1 MGVHEGVSFFSLSQ
15 SDSLTPRQ
23 AFNLDR
29 NGVNHGGIVAQNI
42 VVMKKQMC
50 KGAILPIRA
59 APSRFALKS
68 FGGTMT
74 IEEFRSHGEATGH
87 VFSLPDEMHKF
98 QAPGD
103 RQVQQSGRY
112 PQGAQSSEQKM
123 SVIQST
129 FASNETLK
137 LKRPKPLKR
146 DVNNLEKSLG
156 IIRKK

>member
-1 MGVHEGVSFFSLSQ
+1 MKS
-15 SDSLTPRQ
+15 
-23 AFNLDR
+23 FNLDR

-50 KGAILPIRA
+50 GGAMTPIRA
-59 APSRFALKS
+59 APSRFALKQ
-68 FGGTMT
+68 FGGSMT

-87 VFSLPDEMHKF
+87 VFSLPDER
-98 QAPGD
+98 P
-103 RQVQQSGRY
+103 QVPLTARIKPMGTS
-112 PQGAQSSEQKM
+112 AASSSDQKM
-123 SVIQST
+123 SDIHSSSST
-129 FASNETLK
+129 NETLK